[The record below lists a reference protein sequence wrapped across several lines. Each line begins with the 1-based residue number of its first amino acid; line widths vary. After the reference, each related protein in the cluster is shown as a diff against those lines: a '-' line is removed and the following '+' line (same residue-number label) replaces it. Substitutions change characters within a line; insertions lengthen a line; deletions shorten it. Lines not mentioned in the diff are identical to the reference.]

1 MGTVAIKLNTI
12 SPLDGRYTK
21 DAQKLSDYFSESAL
35 IKYRLLV
42 EIDYLIML
50 GDEIQVLELDPLS
63 ISDKS

>member
-42 EIDYLIML
+42 EIEYLITH